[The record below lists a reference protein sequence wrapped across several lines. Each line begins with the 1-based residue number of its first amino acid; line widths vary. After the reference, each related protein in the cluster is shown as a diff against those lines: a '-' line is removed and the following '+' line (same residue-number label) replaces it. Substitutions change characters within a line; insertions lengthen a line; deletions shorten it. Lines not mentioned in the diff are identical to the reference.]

1 MTKIRTN
8 VEGHYSTKFDLEL
21 ENLKHEAL
29 KMGQLIESQLE
40 NTITALSS
48 GDKHLAEVVI
58 KNEEIVDQM
67 EVSID
72 HKSIQELARR
82 QPLAS
87 DLRFVV
93 AILKTVND
101 LERIGD
107 EICNLSKMSVGI
119 SESEKRPD
127 IYEKLQT
134 MANAVL
140 ELYQEAFQSFLE
152 FDMTKAMAVIQND
165 SKIDQLYKK
174 ALRHTIR
181 GMKKD
186 SDYVKD
192 AVDIIW
198 ALKALERIGDRSC
211 NICEHVVYFVIGKDI
226 RHKNLVQL
234 KQYAKKFRPRVL

>member
-1 MTKIRTN
+1 MAKIRTN

-21 ENLKHEAL
+21 EDLKYEAL

-40 NTITALSS
+40 NTITALSN
-48 GDKHLAEVVI
+48 GEKHLAKVVI
-58 KNEEIVDQM
+58 KNEEIVNQM
-67 EVSID
+67 EVNID
-72 HKSIQELARR
+72 YKSIQELARR

-93 AILKTVND
+93 AILKTAND

-107 EICNLSKMSVGI
+107 EIYNLSKMSVGI

-186 SDYVKD
+186 SDYVED

-211 NICEHVVYFVIGKDI
+211 NICEHVVYFVMGKDI

-234 KQYAKKFRPRVL
+234 DQDTENFQPPVL

>member
-67 EVSID
+67 EISID

-152 FDMTKAMAVIQND
+152 FDMTKAMVVIQND

-234 KQYAKKFRPRVL
+234 KQYAKKFRSRVL